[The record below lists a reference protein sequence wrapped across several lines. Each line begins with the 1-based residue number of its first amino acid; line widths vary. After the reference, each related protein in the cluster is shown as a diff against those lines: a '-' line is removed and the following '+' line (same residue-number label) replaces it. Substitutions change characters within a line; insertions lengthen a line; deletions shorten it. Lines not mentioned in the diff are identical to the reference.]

1 MTTAE
6 LQLEESMSYELGWHI
21 PDEVLLLTLSG
32 DYPVNEAK
40 EVNRLILDQLQQAD
54 KQLSVLIDA
63 MALNRPYNFSEI
75 RAVQTFMDHDKL
87 AHIYVSAGDRL
98 VRLAMMVIFNFSRA
112 YLHLY
117 DNLGQAKLVLER
129 QNNRTY

>member
-1 MTTAE
+1 MRR
-6 LQLEESMSYELGWHI
+6 
-21 PDEVLLLTLSG
+21 
-32 DYPVNEAK
+32 K

-87 AHIYVSAGDRL
+87 AHIYVGAGDRV

-117 DNLGQAKLVLER
+117 DSVDKVNTVLAR
-129 QNNRTY
+129 QLNNDD